1 MTFESGAAAVA
12 SAISGVGLFGYGL
25 HLRSRIRS
33 CHHWPQTTGKVIQSE
48 AAISRYPADSHLTV
62 YYDPENPAEAV
73 VDRTSPGGL
82 QYIISGMI
90 LLVMAA
96 LVSLYPAHAAT
107 TLP

>member
-1 MTFESGAAAVA
+1 
-12 SAISGVGLFGYGL
+12 
-25 HLRSRIRS
+25 
-33 CHHWPQTTGKVIQSE
+33 
-48 AAISRYPADSHLTV
+48 LTV

-90 LLVMAA
+90 LLVMAVLA
-96 LVSLYPAHAAT
+96 SLYPAHAAT